1 MQMNKSRLITIFI
14 ATLLCILTGAI
25 FREMKSVNSQAATM
39 VFVETAKSADAFVD
53 SMGVVTH
60 WTYPDTP
67 YGFKYEEVKQKLAEL
82 GIRHVRD
89 MLNPRIQDL
98 AALGIKSQ
106 VGVQPNEGTPTQIK
120 EAIKAANK
128 PIAAIDSIEGPNEP
142 DIFWE
147 RDKITYQNQG
157 FPQGVKAFQ
166 QDLFNTFKNDPKT
179 LNLIVIGP
187 ALGKSYDY
195 ETRSPLGKD
204 TLTNYVD
211 WGSFHPYP
219 GGGNGYSEPF
229 RYNTI
234 EKYFWQGNFPA
245 VNIDEWP
252 YAFDVWSPP
261 FGKKKMAATET
272 GYNTSKTGI
281 SERVHGKYIP
291 RLYLEYF
298 RKGIIR
304 TMNYEL
310 LDEWNDPDNPEAN
323 FGLLRNDLSPKPAY
337 TAVKN
342 LINLL
347 KDPGAKFTP
356 DPLDYNISVN
366 PPPEYDRT
374 QYIHHLLLQKQN
386 RTFYL
391 ALWHEIS
398 NGDITSRPAREIT
411 PPDIP
416 VTITLKT
423 PIKNAIA
430 YSFDD
435 DGNMSSQPISSTSTI
450 NLNVPDKALILA
462 LEPQ

>member
-1 MQMNKSRLITIFI
+1 MNKQRLIAIVI
-14 ATLLCILTGAI
+14 ATFFSLLAVPMLRGMMLDTT
-25 FREMKSVNSQAATM
+25 QAAPTTNL
-39 VFVETAKSADAFVD
+39 ETAKSADAFVD

-60 WTYPDTP
+60 WSYPDTP

-82 GIRHVRD
+82 GLRHVRD
-89 MLNPRIQDL
+89 MLTPRIQDL
-98 AALGIKSQ
+98 AAIGIKSQ
-106 VGVQPNEGTPTQIK
+106 VGVQPNEGTPTEIK

-128 PIAAIDSIEGPNEP
+128 PIAAIDSVEGPNEP

-147 RDKITYQNQG
+147 RDKITYKNQG
-157 FPQGVKAFQ
+157 FPEGVKAFQ
-166 QDLFNTFKNDPKT
+166 QDLFNTFKNDPET
-179 LNLIVIGP
+179 QNLIVIGP
-187 ALGKSYDY
+187 AVGKSYDY
-195 ETRSPLGKD
+195 NTGSPLGQN
-204 TLTNYVD
+204 TLNNYVD
-211 WGSFHPYP
+211 WGAFHPYP
-219 GGGNGYSEPF
+219 GGGNPFSDPF

-234 EKYFWQGNFPA
+234 EKYFWHGNFPA

-252 YAFDVWSPP
+252 YAFDVLARP

-272 GYNTSKTGI
+272 GYNTSRTGI
-281 SERVHGKYIP
+281 SERMHGKYIP

-298 RKGIIR
+298 RKGIVR

-347 KDPGAKFTP
+347 KDPGANFTP
-356 DPLDYNISVN
+356 DSLDYNISVN

-374 QYIHHLLLQKQN
+374 QYLHHLLLQKQN

-435 DGNMSSQPISSTSTI
+435 NGNMSSQQLSSTSNI
-450 NLNVPDKALILA
+450 NLNVQDKATILA